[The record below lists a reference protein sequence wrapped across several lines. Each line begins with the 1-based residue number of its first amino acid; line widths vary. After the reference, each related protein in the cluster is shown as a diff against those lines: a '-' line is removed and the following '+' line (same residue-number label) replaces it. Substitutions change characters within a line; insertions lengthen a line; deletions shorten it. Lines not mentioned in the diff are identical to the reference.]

1 MAIKTVGC
9 FAAVVAITLL
19 LLGGC
24 KIKIT
29 VPAGGKVITESG
41 SYECQSKQVCTID
54 IYDIFFDEIFLAI
67 PDSSYT
73 FAGWKKKQRGFCGGS
88 NKPCHL
94 LTTRF
99 AEYEVLMKILESDEV
114 FYLEPVFTK
123 QSTAPSDINPYA
135 TYTSE
140 LYEGTENWL
149 CRPDIA
155 GDTNICNR
163 DLSSTIVF
171 ADGTTQFE
179 EWPAGEEQEVDCFYV
194 YPTISGD
201 APYNSDLVPDENQ
214 EIRTVYYQAAR
225 YRSSCQLY
233 APVYRQSTTAYTFSD
248 KSDDTEVYGR
258 AYADV
263 LDAFKYYTANA
274 QGRGFILVGHSQGS
288 RHLIRLIQEEIE
300 SNPYLAS
307 RMVAAHLIGFKV
319 ALPNDG
325 EVGATFQSTP
335 PCTFDEETACF
346 VNYRSFRETDPP
358 VRGDSDAT
366 RTACTNPAD
375 LGGGRLILD
384 SYFLSSR
391 QDAFSDEASN
401 DDITTPFIKLP
412 GLVQGEC
419 LEQDGIGYL
428 SISVDADPDDP
439 RVDDVGKNF
448 LPGWGLHLS
457 DMELAHGDLVRL
469 AKKQTDAWLED

>member
-1 MAIKTVGC
+1 MQLHEGFQTKLIRCVSMII
-9 FAAVVAITLL
+9 AVVLVASCRVRVVVPE
-19 LLGGC
+19 GGSVKTISGAYSC
-24 KIKIT
+24 A
-29 VPAGGKVITESG
+29 AGSQ
-41 SYECQSKQVCTID
+41 CDID
-54 IYDIFFDEIFLAI
+54 VRDLMFDE
-67 PDSSYT
+67 T
-73 FAGWKKKQRGFCGGS
+73 FTAEPAEGYYFKSWKKRERGFCGGRVES
-88 NKPCHL
+88 CHL
-94 LTTRF
+94 YTSLF
-99 AEYEVLMKILESDEV
+99 GPYPALVSFLEDDEV
-114 FYLEPVFTK
+114 FFLEPVFER
-123 QSTAPSDINPYA
+123 SGPYEN
-135 TYTSE
+135 YTSE

-179 EWPAGEEQEVDCFYV
+179 EWPAGEEQEVDCFYL

-201 APYNSDLVPDENQ
+201 AGYNSDLVPDEKQ

-248 KSDDTEVYGR
+248 RSDETEVDGR

-263 LDAFKYYTANA
+263 LDAFKYYSANA
-274 QGRGFILVGHSQGS
+274 QGRGFILVGHSQGP

-307 RMVAAHLIGFKV
+307 RMVAAHLIGYKV

-358 VRGDSDAT
+358 VRGDSDDT
-366 RTACTNPAD
+366 RTACTNPVD
-375 LGGGRLILD
+375 LGGGRLVLD

-428 SISVDADPDDP
+428 SISVDTDPDDP
-439 RVDDVGKNF
+439 RVDDVGIDF

-469 AKKQTDAWLED
+469 AKKQAAAWLEDQ